1 MKFKN
6 PIFKNEWKESKKGEM
21 RSIIPDVLGWI
32 EYKLDDQEMDYVW
45 RCINAKSTKR
55 FNERLAGHVTG
66 SYELK
71 DRSDWFLLNTLRKL
85 LDKYSQNFKN
95 LGDETANN
103 QKHPY
108 KIANWWVNYQKQGE
122 FNPFHNHYGV
132 YSFVIWMKIPVDW
145 HEQNQIPFARES
157 NSKTVSCFEFV
168 YKDILGK
175 DVTYDY
181 RLSSK
186 DEGVMLLFPSKM
198 SHVVYPFYN
207 CDEDRVSVSGNIE
220 INTAKSFR

>member
-1 MKFKN
+1 MH
-6 PIFKNEWKESKKGEM
+6 PSRKK
-21 RSIIPDVLGWI
+21 
-32 EYKLDDQEMDYVW
+32 
-45 RCINAKSTKR
+45 
-55 FNERLAGHVTG
+55 
-66 SYELK
+66 
-71 DRSDWFLLNTLRKL
+71 
-85 LDKYSQNFKN
+85 
-95 LGDETANN
+95 
-103 QKHPY
+103 
-108 KIANWWVNYQKQGE
+108 
-122 FNPFHNHYGV
+122 
-132 YSFVIWMKIPVDW
+132 
-145 HEQNQIPFARES
+145 
-157 NSKTVSCFEFV
+157 NSKSKYTASCFEFV